1 MHYEMTSCPRT
12 VDQRGKGCSAYRAYV
27 HEGPKARATIVMDLS
42 SCYACHR
49 LMRSAF
55 GDGAPDVMARV
66 AESRELF
73 LGRRDCEGTLSLEER
88 HIIDEIYEDVL
99 AVTEFYMNRLTPD
112 SDRNISDVMDGVR
125 FACCHRLDI
134 HDPDSAARCTKIR
147 KSQKNK
153 GAGYNSAL
161 FGYDDIHNIPFM
173 DVRKDDRIP
182 DLPADYGSLYRIFD
196 DRFRIGENLAV
207 SEASVSGLPGGIAV
221 RVPAAISR
229 NEEMPFMELV
239 SGIMDVCRSHPPFDF
254 QVNADLTN
262 MRADRLCPGAPFL
275 GMVGKR
281 DDDLDNTHEKRLGDL
296 MARLDALDPDA
307 ARDIAMFF
315 RIADCILM
323 GSGVEEV
330 PGRRKHMNVTPRLDP
345 LMLLTMMDDEM
356 FGGMVHLSDILF
368 VDAPG
373 MAESY
378 VDYLKHLGFRF
389 QGGVHGSCELVSED
403 LRRFYGEWRYSGRSR
418 GEHSTGAMLRI
429 DSVSSCAMAGCGDR
443 IRRSDRPLILVTHRP
458 DRRQLIA
465 ITDGFKIKAERSRVK
480 ALVVIDPDTGRGG
493 YSCIDDRSA
502 DYIEFGVRNMHGLFG
517 IHSNGSFE
525 RTALALDD
533 MAEAVAASSDAGCRT
548 DLGEKLLEMALD
560 AFKDYH
566 KDMLA
571 ILENVPDN

>member
-1 MHYEMTSCPRT
+1 MTSCPRT
-12 VDQRGKGCSAYRAYV
+12 VDARGKGCSAYRAYV

-55 GDGAPDVMARV
+55 GDGAPDVMDRV
-66 AESRELF
+66 AESRKLF
-73 LGRRDCEGTLSLEER
+73 LSHRDREGTLSPEER
-88 HIIDEIYEDVL
+88 RVIDEVYEDVL

-125 FACCHRLDI
+125 FACCHHLDI
-134 HDPDSAARCTKIR
+134 HNPDSSARCTKNR
-147 KSQKNK
+147 KSKKNK
-153 GAGYNSAL
+153 GVGYNSAL

-182 DLPADYGSLYRIFD
+182 DLPADYGTLYRLFD
-196 DRFRIGENLAV
+196 GRFRIGENLAV
-207 SEASVSGLPGGIAV
+207 SEATASGLPGGITV
-221 RVPAAISR
+221 KVPVALSPDG
-229 NEEMPFMELV
+229 EMPFMELV

-262 MRADRLCPGAPFL
+262 MRTDRLCPGAPFL

-281 DDDLDNTHEKRLGDL
+281 DDDLDNTHEKRLSDL

-315 RIADCILM
+315 RITDCILM
-323 GSGVEEV
+323 GSEVREV
-330 PGRRKHMNVTPRLDP
+330 PGRRKRMDVTPKVDP

-368 VDAPG
+368 VDAPS
-373 MAESY
+373 MVESY
-378 VDYLKHLGFRF
+378 VDHLKLLGFRF
-389 QGGVHGSCELVSED
+389 QGGIHGSCELVSED

-418 GEHSTGAMLRI
+418 GEHSTGTMLRI
-429 DSVSSCAMAGCGDR
+429 DSVSSCAMAVCEDR
-443 IRRSDRPLILVTHRP
+443 IRGSERPLILVTHRP

-465 ITDGFKIKAERSRVK
+465 ITDGFKTKAERSRVK
-480 ALVVIDPDTGRGG
+480 ALVVVDPDTGRGG

-502 DYIEFGVRNMHGLFG
+502 DYIEFGVRDMHGLFG

-533 MAEAVAASSDAGCRT
+533 MAETVAASSDIRCHT
-548 DLGEKLLEMALD
+548 DLGKRLLEMALN
-560 AFKDYH
+560 AFRDYRE
-566 KDMLA
+566 DMLA
-571 ILENVPDN
+571 ILENVPDS